1 MDRSC
6 LETGS
11 TETFARS
18 VNAAALA
25 EPSSWSGSSPAL
37 AHHRRASRDG
47 KGAAHPGKHTG
58 PVAALRAT
66 AAIAAYRLKSIIDQT
81 FEMDN
86 APKAYAHLAGG
97 WTTLR

>member
-1 MDRSC
+1 MVRATTHLRGARRDSVKAIKAEQNLMDRCC

-47 KGAAHPGKHTG
+47 KGAAHPGKYTG
-58 PVAALRAT
+58 PVAALRTT
-66 AAIAAYRLKSIIDQT
+66 ACYRRVS
-81 FEMDN
+81 
-86 APKAYAHLAGG
+86 AKA
-97 WTTLR
+97 

>member
-37 AHHRRASRDG
+37 ATIDVLPVME
-47 KGAAHPGKHTG
+47 KGPRIQGNTLAPSPPCG
-58 PVAALRAT
+58 PPLLSPR
-66 AAIAAYRLKSIIDQT
+66 I
-81 FEMDN
+81 
-86 APKAYAHLAGG
+86 G
-97 WTTLR
+97 